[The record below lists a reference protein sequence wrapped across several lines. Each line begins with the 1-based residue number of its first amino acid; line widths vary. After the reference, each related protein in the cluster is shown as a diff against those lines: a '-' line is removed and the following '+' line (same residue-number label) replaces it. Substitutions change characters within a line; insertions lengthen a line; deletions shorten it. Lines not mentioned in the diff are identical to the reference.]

1 MTANFSPTTFVTIAK
16 NRNEEVRLTLVK
28 YRGKVRFD
36 LRVYYLDCEGEFQP
50 SQKGVS
56 LSLEHYATFTK
67 GMRRMSDFLANE
79 GLLPTDPESGNEPEA
94 PKPTPRRIKAH
105 A

>member
-1 MTANFSPTTFVTIAK
+1 
-16 NRNEEVRLTLVK
+16 LTLVK

-36 LRVYYLDCEGEFQP
+36 LRIYYLDHEGEFQP

-67 GMRRMSDFLANE
+67 GMRRLGDFLADE
-79 GLLPTDPESGNEPEA
+79 GLLPVDPEAAPDNEA
-94 PKPTPRRIKAH
+94 PKPKPRRIQAH
-105 A
+105 V